1 MTHYPHLCTIEDWLE
16 ENLIIDI
23 YLQIISDSL
32 PSFMYN
38 RGLVRGEFNNTVC
51 STRNITYD
59 EEIYNNH
66 TFQKRLD
73 CV

>member
-38 RGLVRGEFNNTVC
+38 RGLVRGESNYRYLFTD
-51 STRNITYD
+51 Y
-59 EEIYNNH
+59 
-66 TFQKRLD
+66 
-73 CV
+73 